1 MWVEVDQKIFDQ
13 IKNKVLQAKKNKL
26 QARSTGCS
34 KTDFFKQRI

>member
-34 KTDFFKQRI
+34 KTDFF